1 MATTMNQSELIDVVS
16 DRLQMHKGDVK
27 EVVDTFL
34 NCVKETVEKD
44 EKVLLV
50 GFGTF
55 TKKLRPSR
63 PIPVANT
70 QELRMSREQYYPH
83 FKASIPWKDA
93 LNPAPPPPKKTARK
107 KTAARKPPAKKRA
120 GRRR

>member
-1 MATTMNQSELIDVVS
+1 MNQSELIDVVS
-16 DRLQMHKGDVK
+16 DKLQMHKGDVK

-44 EKVLLV
+44 QKVLLV

-55 TKKLRPSR
+55 TKRLRPSR

-83 FKASIPWKDA
+83 FKASIPWREA
-93 LNPAPPPPKKTARK
+93 LNPAPPPKKKSRAKKTEA
-107 KTAARKPPAKKRA
+107 KTAPAKKRA
-120 GRRR
+120 TRRR